1 LHPRITL
8 TVPVPDRV
16 GHPDAETDP
25 GRLRA
30 RANALPFACPTDAAS
45 RMLELIARVNR
56 LPPPVP
62 KRPQVMAALQGAYD
76 RLYRCFLD
84 QTLEGPSG
92 INDKRHARLL
102 AQIGSLSTEMAFGY
116 KLAIQPRR
124 GERHTAPSAETIYQA
139 IRMLETGLLL
149 ACAAYLPP
157 PGGVW
162 RELCQI
168 FDQAE
173 RLGLTRKPVTDPSWA
188 DKDAP
193 DIELLFK
200 RVMLLGLLDPYRLAP
215 GDVWHAHEYLTQ
227 WAGRTLLARV
237 TDQRTALHPAMGL
250 IDLAGDQP
258 PRRLSEGP
266 GPEDDHPWRLLDPS
280 GLREPMETQLES
292 LQASDARLPKG
303 FEGLDP
309 VRGARLL
316 QGMAHAWLE
325 SWQRSSPRQERYEW
339 MAVACG
345 IRAIV
350 EHLRRRS
357 GGTDLSSDPFDE
369 AQGLGVDEQDGS
381 TGPMLRCQQFD
392 RSAQGIGM
400 RVQLPA
406 PPELTVGQLVLL
418 PSPENR
424 YHESSLLGVVR
435 RMIKRYHSL
444 AEVGIELIDGNIRPA
459 ALRPTVFGRSTPA
472 DSQPALILATA
483 ESTVR
488 GVVIT
493 PVNLYRPSR
502 ELVLR
507 LGGESMRVAPVR
519 LLESTPGFARFEY
532 RVTMRDIP
540 ADL

>member
-30 RANALPFACPTDAAS
+30 KANALPFASPADAAS
-45 RMLELIARVNR
+45 RLLELITGLNR

-62 KRPQVMAALQGAYD
+62 KRPQVVAALQGAYD

-84 QTLEGPSG
+84 QTLEGRSG
-92 INDKRHARLL
+92 INDKRYARLL

-116 KLAIQPRR
+116 KLAIQPRH
-124 GERHTAPSAETIYQA
+124 GERHTTPSADTLYQA

-149 ACAAYLPP
+149 ACAAYLPT

-162 RELCQI
+162 REICQI
-168 FDQAE
+168 YDQAE
-173 RLGLTRKPVTDPSWA
+173 RLGLSNKPVTDPSWA
-188 DKDAP
+188 GKDAP

-200 RVMLLGLLDPYRLAP
+200 RVLLLGLLDPYRLAP

-227 WAGRTLLARV
+227 WTDRTLLTRL
-237 TDQRTALHPAMGL
+237 TDQGTAHHQAMGL

-258 PRRLSEGP
+258 PRHLSEGP
-266 GPEDDHPWRLLDPS
+266 GPEDGHLWRLLDPS
-280 GLREPMETQLES
+280 GLREPMESQLES
-292 LQASDARLPKG
+292 LQASDTRLPKG
-303 FEGLDP
+303 LDGLDT

-316 QGMAHAWLE
+316 KCMAHAWLE
-325 SWQRSSPRQERYEW
+325 NWERSSPRQERYEW

-350 EHLRRRS
+350 EHLRRHS
-357 GGTDLSSDPFDE
+357 GDPDLSPDPFSE
-369 AQGLGVDEQDGS
+369 AQEPGVDDQDAS
-381 TGPMLRCQQFD
+381 ARPMLRWQQFN
-392 RSAQGIGM
+392 RSAQGVGM

-424 YHESSLLGVVR
+424 YRESSLLGVVR
-435 RMIKRYHSL
+435 RMIKRYHNL
-444 AEVGIELIDGNIRPA
+444 AEVGIELIDSNIRPA
-459 ALRPTVFGRSTPA
+459 ALRPTVLGRSTPA
-472 DSQPALILATA
+472 DFQPALILATA
-483 ESTVR
+483 ESTTR

-493 PVNLYRPSR
+493 PANLYRPSR
-502 ELVLR
+502 DLVLR
-507 LGGESMRVAPVR
+507 LGGESMRVSPGR
-519 LLESTPGFARFEY
+519 LLESAPGFERFEY
-532 RVTMRDIP
+532 RVTMRDVP
-540 ADL
+540 VDL